1 MPSFFD
7 ATLGRRA
14 FLKTVSLAATAT
26 AISLRGFSSQAQE
39 GGKTFRV
46 ALLSDPHIPADPA
59 NEFRGFKPV
68 ENFKRITPEVVEM
81 KPELVILN
89 GDAARLEGKVED
101 YQAVAELLKP
111 INAIAPVCVS
121 MGNHDDRT
129 NFATVFKSNTGEKQ
143 KVTGKNVLV
152 LEHELMRLV
161 VLDSLMYTNKS
172 AGQLGKAQRDWLAK
186 YLPKA
191 SDRPVVIFVHH
202 SLDPEKDGDLVDVDH
217 LFEILKPNA
226 HVKSIIYGHSHVWAL
241 SERQGVKLINLPAIG
256 YNFGDK
262 EPVGWVEAR
271 FDPKGVELTLRA
283 FGGNT
288 ADNGKKFD
296 VKWS

>member
-1 MPSFFD
+1 
-7 ATLGRRA
+7 
-14 FLKTVSLAATAT
+14 
-26 AISLRGFSSQAQE
+26 
-39 GGKTFRV
+39 
-46 ALLSDPHIPADPA
+46 
-59 NEFRGFKPV
+59 
-68 ENFKRITPEVVEM
+68 
-81 KPELVILN
+81 
-89 GDAARLEGKVED
+89 
-101 YQAVAELLKP
+101 LKP

-143 KVTGKNVLV
+143 KVTGKNVLI
-152 LEHELMRLV
+152 LEHELMRFV

-186 YLPKA
+186 YLPTA
-191 SDRPVVIFVHH
+191 NDRPVVIFVHH

-217 LFEILKPNA
+217 LFEILKPHP

-271 FDPKGVELTLRA
+271 FDAKGVELTLRA